1 MGPLYWLG
9 CLAWLL
15 VQVMCAKVEVHHG
28 HGVMKNT
35 YAVHGTTSHR
45 WAWWTEH
52 TMLQPLDHYDNSTQ
66 ATFEQ
71 RYFVFMDQY
80 RAGAQKRRK
89 LNGKDVVPVF
99 VYDGG
104 EDSISSFPHV
114 LPYTIFPAI
123 WNATGGVGIA
133 LEHRYYG
140 QSKPRLSE
148 LGHSDH
154 WGTDQ
159 LQWLTLRQSLADSA
173 RFLRQVQLEGVPRD
187 AELRFIYYGSSYAG
201 ARAAFMRTLYPD
213 LVFGAISSSGV
224 VHAIDAFPQYS
235 DAIVQGTPRTCIA
248 AIDTAIR
255 ALDALLTTDDGRLH
269 ALLYVAN
276 VSRKGSVRDVANAFA
291 SVLGL
296 FQGQSWIVPKAM
308 NPWHAFCAR
317 LTDPAQAEQLRRAFP
332 DQIRTLADVPMELL
346 MYAYAM
352 RSMDRSTGFTN
363 IDGDMQCFREDHGTL
378 TSSKAWTYQT
388 CTEFGFFQV
397 ASSSGPR
404 LMSLL
409 LPHDY
414 FTKPCREGFVQGV
427 HAIPSAPNTTAV
439 NAFGGLDL
447 SMDRLAF
454 LDFEYDPWLPVTVH
468 GGAERRDTLQ
478 RPYKWVANCWHA
490 CDMMAYPQSLD
501 SEPRRIQAL
510 HHDMLAFISA
520 WLTST

>member
-1 MGPLYWLG
+1 
-9 CLAWLL
+9 
-15 VQVMCAKVEVHHG
+15 
-28 HGVMKNT
+28 
-35 YAVHGTTSHR
+35 
-45 WAWWTEH
+45 
-52 TMLQPLDHYDNSTQ
+52 MLQPLDHYDNSTQ

-123 WNATGGVGIA
+123 WNATGGIGIA

-235 DAIVQGTPRTCIA
+235 DC
-248 AIDTAIR
+248 
-255 ALDALLTTDDGRLH
+255 
-269 ALLYVAN
+269 LLYT
-276 VSRKGSVRDVANAFA
+276 SPSPRDR
-291 SVLGL
+291 G
-296 FQGQSWIVPKAM
+296 
-308 NPWHAFCAR
+308 
-317 LTDPAQAEQLRRAFP
+317 
-332 DQIRTLADVPMELL
+332 
-346 MYAYAM
+346 
-352 RSMDRSTGFTN
+352 
-363 IDGDMQCFREDHGTL
+363 
-378 TSSKAWTYQT
+378 
-388 CTEFGFFQV
+388 
-397 ASSSGPR
+397 
-404 LMSLL
+404 
-409 LPHDY
+409 
-414 FTKPCREGFVQGV
+414 
-427 HAIPSAPNTTAV
+427 
-439 NAFGGLDL
+439 
-447 SMDRLAF
+447 
-454 LDFEYDPWLPVTVH
+454 
-468 GGAERRDTLQ
+468 
-478 RPYKWVANCWHA
+478 
-490 CDMMAYPQSLD
+490 
-501 SEPRRIQAL
+501 
-510 HHDMLAFISA
+510 
-520 WLTST
+520 

>member
-1 MGPLYWLG
+1 
-9 CLAWLL
+9 
-15 VQVMCAKVEVHHG
+15 
-28 HGVMKNT
+28 
-35 YAVHGTTSHR
+35 
-45 WAWWTEH
+45 
-52 TMLQPLDHYDNSTQ
+52 MLQPLDHYDNSTQ

-123 WNATGGVGIA
+123 WNATGGIGIA

-235 DAIVQGTPRTCIA
+235 DAIVQGTPPTCIA

-317 LTDPAQAEQLRRAFP
+317 LTDPAQAEQL
-332 DQIRTLADVPMELL
+332 L
-346 MYAYAM
+346 
-352 RSMDRSTGFTN
+352 
-363 IDGDMQCFREDHGTL
+363 
-378 TSSKAWTYQT
+378 
-388 CTEFGFFQV
+388 
-397 ASSSGPR
+397 
-404 LMSLL
+404 SLI
-409 LPHDY
+409 H
-414 FTKPCREGFVQGV
+414 
-427 HAIPSAPNTTAV
+427 I
-439 NAFGGLDL
+439 
-447 SMDRLAF
+447 
-454 LDFEYDPWLPVTVH
+454 
-468 GGAERRDTLQ
+468 
-478 RPYKWVANCWHA
+478 
-490 CDMMAYPQSLD
+490 
-501 SEPRRIQAL
+501 
-510 HHDMLAFISA
+510 
-520 WLTST
+520 